1 MRKSNKA
8 KRADK
13 LRTQHAKAAAYSQ
26 EIKARPATWAA
37 RMPAYCYT
45 ELCPDPALRRAA
57 GEKGVECCMQCT
69 ITCNGRCGWIPEG
82 SGQDVEKIHQI

>member
-26 EIKARPATWAA
+26 EIKERPATWSA

-45 ELCPDPALRRAA
+45 ELCPDPALRERPSKYR
-57 GEKGVECCMQCT
+57 KGTRHEP
-69 ITCNGRCGWIPEG
+69 INKEG
-82 SGQDVEKIHQI
+82 

>member
-13 LRTQHAKAAAYSQ
+13 LSVQHAKDAAYSQ
-26 EIKARPATWAA
+26 EIKERPSTWSA

-45 ELCPDPALRRAA
+45 ELCPDPALRERPRRTNHD
-57 GEKGVECCMQCT
+57 GY
-69 ITCNGRCGWIPEG
+69 RG
-82 SGQDVEKIHQI
+82 SREL